1 MANPNVQL
9 KTIVGLYDDLNDA
22 RNAVQEL
29 SQGGVRRDDINL
41 VAHASAEEYSRYFDQ
56 EGRYNTA
63 HGHTD
68 TDSSAS
74 GAAAGAGVGAVI
86 GALGGLVLGLSLIPI
101 PGIGP
106 IVAAGPLAAALTG
119 AGVGAVVG
127 GLLGALTGIGVP
139 EEHAGYYAEGVRR
152 GGSLVIVKTDASMLD
167 NVSSI
172 LNRHNPVDVE
182 QRVSTWRSSGWSGF
196 DHSAQPYT
204 PDMIAQERTSYGTT
218 RGNASSRYF

>member
-29 SQGGVRRDDINL
+29 AQAGVRRDDINL
-41 VAHASAEEYSRYFDQ
+41 VAHASAEEYSRYFDT
-56 EGRYNTA
+56 EGRYRSD
-63 HGHTD
+63 GVD
-68 TDSSAS
+68 VDSSSAS
-74 GAAAGAGVGAVI
+74 GAAAGAGVGAII

-106 IVAAGPLAAALTG
+106 IVAAGPLASALTG

-127 GLLGALTGIGVP
+127 GLIGALTGIGVP

-152 GGSLVIVKTDASMLD
+152 GGSLVIVKTDATMLD
-167 NVSSI
+167 NISTI

-196 DHSAQPYT
+196 DQSAQPYT
-204 PDMIAQERTSYGTT
+204 ADMIAQERTSYGTM

>member
-1 MANPNVQL
+1 MANPNTQL

-29 SQGGVRRDDINL
+29 SQAGIQRDNINL
-41 VAHASAEEYSRYFDQ
+41 VAHASAEEYSRYFDK
-56 EGRYNTA
+56 EGRYVSSDDNV
-63 HGHTD
+63 
-68 TDSSAS
+68 DSSAS
-74 GAAAGAGVGAVI
+74 GAAAGAGVGAII

-106 IVAAGPLAAALTG
+106 IVAAGPLASALTG

-127 GLLGALTGIGVP
+127 GLIGALTGIGVP

-152 GGSLVIVKTDASMLD
+152 GGSLVIVKTDATMLD
-167 NVSSI
+167 RVSSI

-182 QRVSTWRSSGWSGF
+182 QRVTTWRSSGWSGF
-196 DHSAQPYT
+196 DSSAKPYNT
-204 PDMIAQERTSYGTT
+204 DMIAQERASYGTA